1 MIRLQRFFPVKR
13 LHFVQFAGDERL
25 RPVYKELQQSNQEV
39 IRVLSQ
45 SHERKVDLH
54 FPKQP

>member
-1 MIRLQRFFPVKR
+1 MTQLQPFFPVKR

-39 IRVLSQ
+39 IIV
-45 SHERKVDLH
+45 
-54 FPKQP
+54 